1 MRPPVQPLWFHPDRL
16 AAKRPTLRARGAIIR
31 AIRTFLE
38 SLGCIEVETPALQI
52 SPGLEPH
59 LKAFKT
65 ELLEPFEEEGRT
77 LMLHTSPEF
86 AMKKLLAAGETD
98 IFQIARVFR
107 NGERGPTHHPEFTMV
122 EWYRVGLPLEGMMT
136 ETEELVRLSARAA
149 GAELLHW
156 DGVAID
162 PFVPWERLTVADAL
176 DRYAGIDLMA
186 ALDAGVAQS
195 GNLMEPAPGPLRAQA
210 EAIGV
215 TCQDH
220 DRFEDVFFRVVLDR
234 VEPKLGRERVTILHA
249 YPACMAALSR
259 RDPRDP
265 RLAERFEVYVGGLEL
280 ANAFGELT
288 DAAEQ
293 ASRFTH
299 DMDVKEA
306 LYGERYPIDGD
317 FLAALE
323 QGLPDCSGIALGVDR
338 LVMLCTGA
346 KSIEE
351 VLWVPVATPALPSS
365 R

>member
-1 MRPPVQPLWFHPDRL
+1 MLPSFQTPWFHPDRY

-31 AIRTFLE
+31 AIRTFME
-38 SLGCIEVETPALQI
+38 QLGCEEVETPALQI

-65 ELLEPFEEEGRT
+65 ELLEPFEEVGRT

-107 NGERGPTHHPEFTMV
+107 NGERGPTHHPEFTML
-122 EWYRVGLPLEGMMT
+122 EWYRTGLPLEGLMA
-136 ETEELVRLSARAA
+136 ETEDLVRVVAQAA
-149 GAELLHW
+149 GVDVLRW
-156 DGVAID
+156 DGVAVD
-162 PFVPWERLTVADAL
+162 PFAPWERLTVAEAL

-186 ALDAGVAQS
+186 ALEAGVAVS
-195 GNLMEPAPGPLRAQA
+195 GNPMEPSPAPLRAAA
-210 EAIGV
+210 EGIGV

-220 DRFEDVFFRVVLDR
+220 DRCEDVFFRVVLDR
-234 VEPKLGRERVTILHA
+234 VEPNLGRERPTILHA
-249 YPACMAALSR
+249 YPVCMAALSR

-293 ASRFTH
+293 AARFTH

-306 LYGERYPIDGD
+306 LYGERYPIDGA

-323 QGLPDCSGIALGVDR
+323 QGLPECSGIALGVDR

-346 KSIEE
+346 KRLED
-351 VLWVPVATPALPSS
+351 VLWVPVADPASL
-365 R
+365 